1 MWERPF
7 LTATGTA
14 HGRGTGDLIQATRL
28 MIQEENS
35 LGISS
40 AFANNSAQ
48 RRKLKA
54 VCAWCCGS
62 SMVSVGTALPYS
74 SAQFAALFFV
84 STVAGWGQLPVN
96 RCVWGCASD

>member
-1 MWERPF
+1 
-7 LTATGTA
+7 
-14 HGRGTGDLIQATRL
+14 

-74 SAQFAALFFV
+74 SAQFPALFFV
-84 STVAGWGQLPVN
+84 SNVAGRSKLPAN
-96 RCVWGCASD
+96 RCVWGFSIPSHL